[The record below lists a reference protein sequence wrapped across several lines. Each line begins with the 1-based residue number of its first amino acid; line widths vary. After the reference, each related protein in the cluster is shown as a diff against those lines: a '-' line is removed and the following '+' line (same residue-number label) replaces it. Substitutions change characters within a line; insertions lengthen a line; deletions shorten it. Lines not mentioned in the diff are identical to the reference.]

1 MCQYVNMSKGES
13 SFITTR
19 NRWEPILFT
28 GDEKKIKKWDRRTNS
43 PEIITDCDMETSSEA
58 IMFKQ

>member
-1 MCQYVNMSKGES
+1 MSKGES